1 MPPIVYELATLAVF
15 FCIYNIMTWGLNIQ
29 FGAAGILNFTF
40 ITFMAVGAY
49 VAGVFSL
56 PPQQPGTGVTYVL
69 GLNWHFPL
77 PQIMGGLAA
86 ALLGFLVGL
95 VALKRLRSDYLAIV
109 TLAVGSIAY
118 TIVGNYTPLF
128 SGWDGLVGVPAPMN
142 EWINLDLLTYELFY
156 VGVSFA
162 FMLIFWFFSHRLLM
176 SPLGRTM
183 RAVRDD
189 VDVAEAFGKDTF
201 RVRMMAMVIGCA
213 YAGVAGA
220 LLIGFTGAM
229 SPAGWTAPE
238 TFVLWAVLLIGGRGN
253 LVGTMVGTALIIVL
267 FNESTRFLPT
277 NFLTPN
283 LVATIR
289 NIIIGAL
296 LIATLRIRPAGVLPE
311 VRRRFADLRAVPPA
325 IPPAVPTEEPAGAS

>member
-40 ITFMAVGAY
+40 ITFMATGGY
-49 VAGVFSL
+49 VAGVFSMG
-56 PPQQPGTGVTYVL
+56 PQQPGTGVTYIL
-69 GLNWHFPL
+69 GLGWPFPL

-86 ALLGFLVGL
+86 AALGFLIGL

-118 TIVGNYTPLF
+118 TVVGSYTPLF
-128 SGWDGLVGVPAPMN
+128 SGWDGLVGIPAPMN
-142 EWINLDLLTYELFY
+142 QWTNLDPLTYEIFY
-156 VGVSFA
+156 VAVAFA
-162 FMLIFWFFSHRLLM
+162 FMLVFWFLSHRLFM

-189 VDVAEAFGKDTF
+189 LDVAEAYGKDTYW
-201 RVRMMAMVIGCA
+201 VRMVAMVVGCA

-220 LLIGFTGAM
+220 LLVGFTGAI

-253 LVGTMVGTALIIVL
+253 LVGTMLGCALIIVL
-267 FNESTRFLPT
+267 FNEGTRFLPT
-277 NFLTPN
+277 DFLTPN

-296 LIATLRIRPAGVLPE
+296 LVFVLRIRPSGVLPE
-311 VRRRFADLRAVPPA
+311 VRRRFADLRAVPADPQA
-325 IPPAVPTEEPAGAS
+325 KDAARA

>member
-29 FGAAGILNFTF
+29 FGGAGILNFTF
-40 ITFMAVGAY
+40 ITFMAMGAY
-49 VAGVFSL
+49 VAGVFSIG
-56 PPQQPGTGVTYVL
+56 PQQPGTGVTYIL
-69 GLNWHFPL
+69 GLSWVFPL

-86 ALLGFLVGL
+86 AALGFLVGL
-95 VALKRLRSDYLAIV
+95 VALRRLRSDYLAIV

-118 TIVGNYTPLF
+118 TLVGSYTPLF
-128 SGWDGLVGVPAPMN
+128 SGWDGLVGVPSPLN
-142 EWINLDLLTYELFY
+142 NWLNLDPLTYQIFY
-156 VGVSFA
+156 VGVCFVI
-162 FMLIFWFFSHRLLM
+162 MLVFWFFAHRLM
-176 SPLGRTM
+176 SSPLGRAM

-189 VDVAEAFGKDTF
+189 ADVAEAYGKDTY
-201 RVRMMAMVIGCA
+201 RIRMVAMVIGCA

-220 LLIGFTGAM
+220 LLIGFTGAI

-253 LVGTMVGTALIIVL
+253 LVGTMLGCALIIVL
-267 FNESTRFLPT
+267 FSEGTRFLPT
-277 NFLTPN
+277 GFLTPN

-296 LIATLRIRPAGVLPE
+296 LIIVLRIRPAGVLPE
-311 VRRRFADLRAVPPA
+311 IRRRFADLRSVPA
-325 IPPAVPTEEPAGAS
+325 EDVARA